1 MWIPKIEELRT
12 DCTYA
17 ASEAQRAANST
28 FASIQTTG
36 SALYIFQAL
45 YIWWVLVNGQVISE
59 ILIYNLYYG
68 TVLPS

>member
-36 SALYIFQAL
+36 SALYIFQVL
-45 YIWWVLVNGQVISE
+45 YIWWVS
-59 ILIYNLYYG
+59 
-68 TVLPS
+68 S